1 VDAED
6 GHGCGPSHEA
16 ATLNARGR
24 GRTRATGN
32 SLVALSLVAAL
43 TSLGAVGVPA
53 STPSLCIPLLTT
65 CDSPTPTPVPSS
77 GPAPIAPL
85 PIPGSPPP
93 GTVTPSTLTTPSP
106 GVPPASAPDPN
117 APTFTLPAAQLTG
130 SSISFTGLHSVSYVT
145 VPLAVGRSTPVVK
158 LTADDIVITDFH
170 LTVRKATGPALV
182 SDSSRMELRG
192 NIRVYVDSI
201 TATLLDGTPLTLGAS
216 TPPPGNDVP
225 PTLMRVNLGL
235 VGVTADSIS
244 FVPSHQQLE

>member
-1 VDAED
+1 V
-6 GHGCGPSHEA
+6 
-16 ATLNARGR
+16 
-24 GRTRATGN
+24 
-32 SLVALSLVAAL
+32 
-43 TSLGAVGVPA
+43 
-53 STPSLCIPLLTT
+53 
-65 CDSPTPTPVPSS
+65 
-77 GPAPIAPL
+77 PIAPL
-85 PIPGSPPP
+85 PIPGSPPV
-93 GTVTPSTLTTPSP
+93 GTLAPTTPSAPTTPTP
-106 GVPPASAPDPN
+106 GALPVGAPDPN

-145 VPLAVGRSTPVVK
+145 VPLAGGRSTPVVK

-192 NIRVYVDSI
+192 NIQVYVDSL

-225 PTLMRVNLGL
+225 PTLVRVNLGL

-244 FVPSHQQLE
+244 FIPSHQEMK